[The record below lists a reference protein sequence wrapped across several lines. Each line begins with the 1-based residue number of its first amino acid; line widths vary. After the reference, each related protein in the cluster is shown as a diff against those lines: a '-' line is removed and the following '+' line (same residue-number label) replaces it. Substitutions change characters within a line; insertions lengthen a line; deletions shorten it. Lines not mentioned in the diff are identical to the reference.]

1 MKSHVIRMPELS
13 KLDIPEKQRKI
24 FIPDDQIFSE
34 LRNEHRR
41 IDDRDGG
48 AEKGDYVLIDLC
60 DPFGHKREIHV
71 ELGSRAFSD
80 YTEVLKGCAAGDELQ
95 TVINGT
101 EHTIFV
107 KSVRMPVE
115 LPLTD
120 ETIAGLEIPGVKD
133 LVDYRVKYINEHG
146 EERLDRVFRAIQQ
159 GLFDQVLEMAEIQ
172 LDPEEL
178 DSYNKMQLVMV
189 GNISGNVDERLMMA
203 YGGGDK
209 SLEECKQLFYEDN
222 RRTFS
227 LYVWGR
233 DLASLN
239 GAEPTDADRKQAMD
253 YYCLVFDKSEDEADM
268 EEALM
273 SYYLQYGIGRLR
285 EYYQSVSSFSAIGI
299 DSYSMTD
306 RS

>member
-1 MKSHVIRMPELS
+1 
-13 KLDIPEKQRKI
+13 
-24 FIPDDQIFSE
+24 
-34 LRNEHRR
+34 
-41 IDDRDGG
+41 
-48 AEKGDYVLIDLC
+48 
-60 DPFGHKREIHV
+60 
-71 ELGSRAFSD
+71 
-80 YTEVLKGCAAGDELQ
+80 
-95 TVINGT
+95 
-101 EHTIFV
+101 
-107 KSVRMPVE
+107 
-115 LPLTD
+115 
-120 ETIAGLEIPGVKD
+120 
-133 LVDYRVKYINEHG
+133 
-146 EERLDRVFRAIQQ
+146 
-159 GLFDQVLEMAEIQ
+159 
-172 LDPEEL
+172 
-178 DSYNKMQLVMV
+178 MV